1 MYIYCRITCRSH
13 TLVESEAKNSDWF
26 FFSLG
31 LIKGIAALYENTHS
45 FYLIGTFNCGC
56 IFWLME
62 WILQCTN
69 QLYLFSCQVCEVR
82 AVWILYHPAVYTS
95 GCLYTRYYHQ
105 YICFNEELIST
116 PSSSLTH
123 CYLGK
128 QWSFILEI
136 KHSSPQHQENTADEE
151 WFAAVINITYH
162 YWNHWFAV
170 LTIYNIFTE
179 YFALDF
185 RQYSQNTQTLML
197 G

>member
-1 MYIYCRITCRSH
+1 MYIYCRITCRSR

-45 FYLIGTFNCGC
+45 FYLIGTFNCGR

-82 AVWILYHPAVYTS
+82 AVWILYHPAVYTL

-116 PSSSLTH
+116 PQLISHPLLFREAMEFYPRNKTFLTSTP
-123 CYLGK
+123 G
-128 QWSFILEI
+128 
-136 KHSSPQHQENTADEE
+136 
-151 WFAAVINITYH
+151 
-162 YWNHWFAV
+162 
-170 LTIYNIFTE
+170 E
-179 YFALDF
+179 YSWW
-185 RQYSQNTQTLML
+185 RMICCCN
-197 G
+197 